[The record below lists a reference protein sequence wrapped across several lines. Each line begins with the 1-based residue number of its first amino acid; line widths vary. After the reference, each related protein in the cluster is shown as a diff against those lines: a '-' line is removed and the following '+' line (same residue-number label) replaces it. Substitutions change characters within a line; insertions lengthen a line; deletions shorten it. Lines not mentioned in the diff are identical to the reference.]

1 MEVDEFLHTLKYI
14 AFFEGILTLPSD
26 VHIWHSFSPLEF

>member
-1 MEVDEFLHTLKYI
+1 MHLRGQILMEVDEFLHTLKYI

-26 VHIWHSFSPLEF
+26 VHI